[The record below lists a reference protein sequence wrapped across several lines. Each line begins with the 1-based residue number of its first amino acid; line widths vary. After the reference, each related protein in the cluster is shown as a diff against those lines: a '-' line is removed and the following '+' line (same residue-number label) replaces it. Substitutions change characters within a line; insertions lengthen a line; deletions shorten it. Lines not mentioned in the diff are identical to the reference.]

1 MQKKLHELMN
11 AKVDV
16 GFFEEKVVDKIEE
29 VEVVEVESCD
39 FAWDPRDVIENKFT
53 FSNENKTVERN
64 GTYGNCPVFADKMWD
79 PKKVKGLMSCSLKID
94 SCRAGYEHGI
104 YFGLFDCADLADIKT
119 KKGWIGDYKS
129 FYGVHGNGNNY

>member
-39 FAWDPRDVIENKFT
+39 FAWDPRDVIENRCT
-53 FSNENKTVERN
+53 FSNENKTLKRI
-64 GTYGNCPVFADKMWD
+64 GSGGYCPVFADKMWD

-94 SCRAGYEHGI
+94 SCGAGDEGDI
-104 YFGLFDCADLADIKT
+104 LFGLFDCADLADIKT
-119 KKGWIGDYKS
+119 KKGGIGGHES
-129 FYGVHGNGNNY
+129 FYGVRGDGDNH